1 MRAVA
6 TCLLLL
12 ALTACTSTY
21 TPPADAIPP
30 SANRQEELTV
40 LFDRFSAEEAK
51 VAMYAA
57 SEAAK
62 SNDKDRHFLASLW
75 GTRVSSALGAE
86 RFGHALS
93 LSKQHKDARD
103 WFRRAFM
110 HVEQGDASLPY
121 LRYYIAY
128 EMVALGEKDKAID
141 LLGNRLGLNPLPAE
155 LEPKYD
161 ALLEKARR

>member
-6 TCLLLL
+6 TLMLLL

-40 LFDRFSAEEAK
+40 MFDRFSAEEAK

-57 SEAAK
+57 DEAAK

-75 GTRVSSALGAE
+75 GTRISSALGAE

-93 LSKQHKDARD
+93 LNKQHKDARD

-110 HVEQGDASLPY
+110 HVEQGNASLPY

-128 EMVALGEKDKAID
+128 EMVALGENDKAR
-141 LLGNRLGLNPLPAE
+141 GQ
-155 LEPKYD
+155 
-161 ALLEKARR
+161 